1 MMMRSASLE
10 AQSAVAYS
18 VRGYSM
24 GAIRDGWWA
33 FTHGL
38 KSKPNDDLID
48 ELCIAYTRS
57 GRTLLR
63 FLRKGRKRGT
73 WDLVSVTGDP
83 LLDQELEWAERVVW
97 LEPHRITH
105 TEIDQLGSLPQP
117 VE

>member
-1 MMMRSASLE
+1 MMMRPASLE
-10 AQSAVAYS
+10 SQSAVAYS

-38 KSKPNDDLID
+38 KGRPNDDLID
-48 ELCIAYTRS
+48 ELCIARTRS

-63 FLRKGRKRGT
+63 FLRKGRMPGT

-83 LLDQELEWAERVVW
+83 QLDQELEWAERVVW
-97 LEPHRITH
+97 LEPHRVTH
-105 TEIDQLGSLPQP
+105 TEIDDLQKLAT